1 MFRVPYLSQ
10 LMRFWYLSHRRP
22 AKAQVSLLIRAAR
35 QSLGCLHTWS
45 MEAKMVQPKIRHLA
59 PLDGWAC
66 TLEEFEEWVYGSTII
81 SWAGS
86 FHFCLQLGL
95 LYIQLHMSPVKRI
108 CVFEH
113 SVMTNFNCMPSHSE
127 GPEIWLSVWRF
138 LLTLLVWASSGG
150 SGETARMRRLAWTF
164 AARIGDKYQIR
175 LTRSISFDNAD
186 YK

>member
-22 AKAQVSLLIRAAR
+22 AKAEVILLICSVSPEP
-35 QSLGCLHTWS
+35 SLFAHMKYGS
-45 MEAKMVQPKIRHLA
+45 QKVQPKIRHLA

-66 TLEEFEEWVYGSTII
+66 VLEEWVYGSTII

-95 LYIQLHMSPVKRI
+95 LYIQLHLSPVKRI

-113 SVMTNFNCMPSHSE
+113 SVMTNFNCACPAIKRGQGSGFLSE
-127 GPEIWLSVWRF
+127 GSSWLTACMSEQRRFWRDC
-138 LLTLLVWASSGG
+138 ADAQ
-150 SGETARMRRLAWTF
+150 ARLNLRCSHRR
-164 AARIGDKYQIR
+164 
-175 LTRSISFDNAD
+175 
-186 YK
+186 